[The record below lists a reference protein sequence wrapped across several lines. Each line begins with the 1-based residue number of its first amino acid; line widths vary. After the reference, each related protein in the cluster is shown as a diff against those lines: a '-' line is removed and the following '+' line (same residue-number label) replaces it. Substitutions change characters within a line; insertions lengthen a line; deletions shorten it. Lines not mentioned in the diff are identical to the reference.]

1 MRRRIARRPLR
12 EFAMTTSS
20 TLRSPILTGFDSRVG
35 QRHWFV
41 LLGIV
46 LLLCGA
52 FAVLAPLLSTLATT
66 LVVGI
71 AAAIA
76 GISQVIQ
83 AFRAAAW
90 KGFFLNVLLG
100 LVYLAASAAFLLRP
114 ITGAIAI
121 TLLLAWLLLITGLG
135 EIILGFR
142 IRPDRGWR
150 WLLFSGLVA
159 LVCGVWL
166 TLRLPIAGFF
176 VPGVA
181 LGIALL
187 FEGIAFIAIGVG
199 TDEAGARESSAPRAP
214 PASPPKATAA
224 GPTGPGTT
232 TTTPT
237 GADPA
242 AAATGPIGPAPGS

>member
-1 MRRRIARRPLR
+1 
-12 EFAMTTSS
+12 MTTSS
-20 TLRSPILTGFDSRVG
+20 TLQSPLLTGFDSRAG

-46 LLLCGA
+46 LLLCGV

-66 LVVGI
+66 VIVGI

-76 GISQVIQ
+76 GVSQVIQ
-83 AFRAAAW
+83 AFRAPAW
-90 KGFFLNVLLG
+90 KGFFLNVVMG
-100 LVYLAASAAFLLRP
+100 LVYLAASAAFLLSP

-121 TLLLAWLLLITGLG
+121 TLLLAWLLLITGVG

-142 IRPDRGWR
+142 IRPDSGWR
-150 WLLFSGLVA
+150 WLVFSGLVA
-159 LVCGVWL
+159 LVGGIWL

-187 FEGIAFIAIGVG
+187 FEGAAFIAIGAGRNG
-199 TDEAGARESSAPRAP
+199 TSASEWPAADADPVQAP
-214 PASPPKATAA
+214 Y
-224 GPTGPGTT
+224 
-232 TTTPT
+232 
-237 GADPA
+237 PA
-242 AAATGPIGPAPGS
+242 AAASAASDPAGADAPTGAPTATDPPAAAPSPTGAANPGPTANS

>member
-1 MRRRIARRPLR
+1 MS
-12 EFAMTTSS
+12 TSS
-20 TLRSPILTGFDSRVG
+20 TLKSPLLTGFDSRAG

-66 LVVGI
+66 VIVGI

-76 GISQVIQ
+76 GVSQVIQ
-83 AFRAAAW
+83 AFRAPAW

-100 LVYLAASAAFLLRP
+100 LIYLAASAAFLLSP

-121 TLLLAWLLLITGLG
+121 TLLLAWLLLLTGMG
-135 EIILGFR
+135 EIVLAFR
-142 IRPDRGWR
+142 IRPDSGWR
-150 WLLFSGLVA
+150 WLLVSGLVA
-159 LVCGVWL
+159 LVGGVWL

-187 FEGIAFIAIGVG
+187 FEGVAFIAIGTG
-199 TDEAGARESSAPRAP
+199 KDESASLERPAEARAADETDLPTTAAEP
-214 PASPPKATAA
+214 PAVDPTTI
-224 GPTGPGTT
+224 GPT
-232 TTTPT
+232 
-237 GADPA
+237 
-242 AAATGPIGPAPGS
+242 ATN

>member
-1 MRRRIARRPLR
+1 M
-12 EFAMTTSS
+12 TSS
-20 TLRSPILTGFDSRVG
+20 TLNSSMLTGFDSRAG

-66 LVVGI
+66 WIVGI

-76 GISQVIQ
+76 GVSQVIQ
-83 AFRAAAW
+83 AFRAPAW

-100 LVYLAASAAFLLRP
+100 LIYLAASAAFLLSP

-121 TLLLAWLLLITGLG
+121 TLLLAWLLLITGMG

-150 WLLFSGLVA
+150 WLLVSGLVA
-159 LVCGVWL
+159 LVGGVWL

-187 FEGIAFIAIGVG
+187 FEGVAFIAIGTG
-199 TDEAGARESSAPRAP
+199 KDEWTAERPEVVDSAAP
-214 PASPPKATAA
+214 TAA
-224 GPTGPGTT
+224 
-232 TTTPT
+232 
-237 GADPA
+237 PA
-242 AAATGPIGPAPGS
+242 ATPPPVGPAATDPPATGPAPSL

>member
-1 MRRRIARRPLR
+1 MTRPQGPRGAVAPPAPLR
-12 EFAMTTSS
+12 EFAMTSS
-20 TLRSPILTGFDSRVG
+20 TLQSPILTGFDSRAG

-66 LVVGI
+66 VIVGI

-76 GISQVIQ
+76 GVSQVVQ
-83 AFRAAAW
+83 AFRAPAW

-100 LVYLAASAAFLLRP
+100 LIYLAASAAFLLSP

-121 TLLLAWLLLITGLG
+121 TLLLAWLLLLTGVG

-142 IRPDRGWR
+142 IRPDSGWR
-150 WLLFSGLVA
+150 WLIVSGLVA
-159 LVCGVWL
+159 LVGGIWL

-176 VPGVA
+176 IPGVA

-187 FEGIAFIAIGVG
+187 FEGAAFIAIG
-199 TDEAGARESSAPRAP
+199 AGRDDRMAPDRSGEESKAFGPAPATPP
-214 PASPPKATAA
+214 PAEP
-224 GPTGPGTT
+224 GPVD
-232 TTTPT
+232 PT
-237 GADPA
+237 
-242 AAATGPIGPAPGS
+242 ATGPAATS